1 MFSSGLMWT
10 NYPLIKIK
18 NKYVLFHKV
27 REKEN
32 IPMKLPPLVINGKKI
47 MNQFNKNFE
56 SINWW
61 ASHLE
66 RTYYRNWK

>member
-32 IPMKLPPLVINGKKI
+32 IPMKLPPLDINGKKI
-47 MNQFNKNFE
+47 NE
-56 SINWW
+56 SVQ
-61 ASHLE
+61 
-66 RTYYRNWK
+66 

>member
-1 MFSSGLMWT
+1 MFSSGLMWI

-32 IPMKLPPLVINGKKI
+32 IPKI
-47 MNQFNKNFE
+47 LRVLIDEHLTWKGHITGTESKN
-56 SINWW
+56 SKI
-61 ASHLE
+61 
-66 RTYYRNWK
+66 